1 MKTTHSKELLF
12 AVIFFS
18 ILAIALHAIGQYSFF
33 SSKIKE
39 VAFFNAFDETKVKE
53 SILSGMLSRAKI
65 SADSLRQSNSFKRF
79 LADEST
85 RHAFESLALQV
96 AKSHKDI
103 ISIRFLDA
111 KGIEKIKISRPISGS
126 QPSVSVS
133 KDLQN
138 RSRSDYF
145 QQALAQSSNTTWS
158 FSVDLDRQ
166 NKHFQPTRDASL
178 RMTLPINQ
186 QGVFIGI
193 LVVNYSMKTVLETLL
208 EGRWYDIILVDIEG
222 NILLNQLDKQS
233 TQREAGLIGLIM
245 DGEEFAQVK
254 QHTTYQSERYFSRQ
268 LALPFDRK
276 LVLIL
281 MLDDAFLTFQQQ
293 WLTPYVLYGAV
304 VTLLMAALLGYLLFI
319 FWHKFRTEQQAQS
332 LHDAQVESLTQQL
345 EKNQTHTQYYLELI
359 TNGTFVLNEQGKLEQ
374 FNSAFATML
383 GYSEDELTKLG
394 VSDWDVNAAK
404 LSVTEYLQ
412 SLSSAHEPASQYQ
425 CKDGSVIDVEL
436 HSRQV
441 GSNDKALIYCA
452 VENVSQRKRLEK
464 EVESLT
470 TIDPLTQLST
480 LRVFNTRITEE
491 LERFHRDSLYH
502 TAIALI
508 DVDQLGKVNAQHN
521 RDIGDLVLRHVSSIL
536 GDGVRSID
544 LAARYD
550 GDQFALIL
558 VGINEEQALVCLER
572 LRNNIE
578 KSDMDVYDQQVAVSI
593 SGGVTC
599 IMQEDKS
606 IETVLARADKALYH
620 AKRLGRNRIET
631 FGLS

>member
-1 MKTTHSKELLF
+1 
-12 AVIFFS
+12 
-18 ILAIALHAIGQYSFF
+18 
-33 SSKIKE
+33 
-39 VAFFNAFDETKVKE
+39 
-53 SILSGMLSRAKI
+53 
-65 SADSLRQSNSFKRF
+65 
-79 LADEST
+79 
-85 RHAFESLALQV
+85 
-96 AKSHKDI
+96 
-103 ISIRFLDA
+103 
-111 KGIEKIKISRPISGS
+111 
-126 QPSVSVS
+126 
-133 KDLQN
+133 
-138 RSRSDYF
+138 
-145 QQALAQSSNTTWS
+145 
-158 FSVDLDRQ
+158 
-166 NKHFQPTRDASL
+166 
-178 RMTLPINQ
+178 
-186 QGVFIGI
+186 
-193 LVVNYSMKTVLETLL
+193 MKTVLETLL